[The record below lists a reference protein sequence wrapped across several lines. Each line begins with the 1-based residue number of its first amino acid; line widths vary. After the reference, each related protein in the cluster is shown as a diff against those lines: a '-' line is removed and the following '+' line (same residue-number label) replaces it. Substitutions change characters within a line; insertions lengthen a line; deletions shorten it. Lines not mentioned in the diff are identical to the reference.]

1 MMQEQTIDPINNL
14 LAEFGTRINEV
25 EEKQRLLRDRA
36 LLIGENLISTKED
49 YDTENNEIKKQI
61 DKINL
66 EIKNLKQLSE
76 RIVNELGNLARKT
89 ELDILKKQFE
99 MFNPLKIARIKDVEI
114 MIQEALDKIIKS
126 RRP

>member
-1 MMQEQTIDPINNL
+1 MQEQTIDPINNL

-49 YDTENNEIKKQI
+49 YDTDNNDIKKQM
-61 DKINL
+61 DNMNL